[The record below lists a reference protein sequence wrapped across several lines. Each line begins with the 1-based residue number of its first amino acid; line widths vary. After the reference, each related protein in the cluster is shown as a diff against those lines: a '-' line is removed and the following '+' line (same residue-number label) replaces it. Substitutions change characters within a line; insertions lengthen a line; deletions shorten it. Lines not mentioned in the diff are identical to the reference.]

1 MVDVLAARILSGFS
15 KRPTADMLLVEA
27 RRRRLRAS
35 RADENVVQ
43 RPPAEPAS
51 IASDREPPDLLIA
64 DEDAIIEDESGD
76 HAPWDSG
83 TADRDHALRQRTGL
97 ACYRPLTTVTLARL
111 SWSGSIDHAV
121 LREAIACAPFDA
133 AARAPNLVRIASVPG
148 LQNPP
153 LDEPSLYVRLG
164 DDDVAALELAL
175 VRTSAEIGSRLAGAS
190 LLPDSLIGAPARAS
204 FAASQALAAYRG
216 AALIAAWREMMG
228 APGLAE
234 VIRDRDS
241 AAVRLLSTL
250 RALLG
255 EA

>member
-1 MVDVLAARILSGFS
+1 VVDVLAARIVSGVS

-27 RRRRLRAS
+27 RRRRLRAA
-35 RADENVVQ
+35 RADETIGHEA
-43 RPPAEPAS
+43 PAETAS
-51 IASDREPPDLLIA
+51 ASADRETADLLIA
-64 DEDAIIEDESGD
+64 DEDAIIEEEPGER
-76 HAPWDSG
+76 APWDSPA
-83 TADRDHALRQRTGL
+83 ADRDHVLRQRTGV

-133 AARAPNLVRIASVPG
+133 AARAPNLARIASVPV
-148 LQNPP
+148 LQTPP
-153 LDEPSLYVRLG
+153 HDEPSLYVRLG
-164 DDDVAALELAL
+164 DDDIAALELAL
-175 VRTSAEIGSRLAGAS
+175 VRASAEVGGRLAGAA
-190 LLPDSLIGAPARAS
+190 LLPESLIGAPARAA

-216 AALIAAWREMMG
+216 AALVAAWREVMG
-228 APGLAE
+228 APGLSE

>member
-1 MVDVLAARILSGFS
+1 MVDVLAARVVSGVS

-35 RADENVVQ
+35 RADETVEP
-43 RPPAEPAS
+43 RAPAESAS
-51 IASDREPPDLLIA
+51 PASDREPADLLIA
-64 DEDAIIEDESGD
+64 DEDAIIEEESDER
-76 HAPWDSG
+76 APWDSG

-121 LREAIACAPFDA
+121 LREAIACAPLDA
-133 AARAPNLVRIASVPG
+133 AARAPNLVRIASVPA

-175 VRTSAEIGSRLAGAS
+175 VRTSAEIGARLAGAS
-190 LLPDSLIGAPARAS
+190 LLPDSLIGAPARAA

-216 AALIAAWREMMG
+216 AALIAAWREVMG
-228 APGLAE
+228 APGLSE

>member
-1 MVDVLAARILSGFS
+1 
-15 KRPTADMLLVEA
+15 
-27 RRRRLRAS
+27 
-35 RADENVVQ
+35 
-43 RPPAEPAS
+43 
-51 IASDREPPDLLIA
+51 
-64 DEDAIIEDESGD
+64 
-76 HAPWDSG
+76 
-83 TADRDHALRQRTGL
+83 
-97 ACYRPLTTVTLARL
+97 
-111 SWSGSIDHAV
+111 
-121 LREAIACAPFDA
+121 
-133 AARAPNLVRIASVPG
+133 
-148 LQNPP
+148 
-153 LDEPSLYVRLG
+153 
-164 DDDVAALELAL
+164 LELAL